1 VCDPQ
6 GAIIIPSVEQEKH
19 SRSWKKSASRLG
31 CWLNQ
36 VLDLLQSTA
45 LCGDLQRKKSLEI

>member
-45 LCGDLQRKKSLEI
+45 LCGDLQRKKSPEI